1 MEFTEPRVA
10 ALIDAGISLAAE
22 HRIEALLQ
30 RIADLARHVIGA
42 HYAAVGVLGRE
53 GELKEFFHSGMEP
66 DALGKIGHLPEGVG
80 LLGAIIEEGEPLR
93 VKEISTH
100 PRSSG
105 FPANHPV
112 MHSFLGVPIVVR
124 GTIFGRLYLTDK
136 EVGAAFSKD
145 DERVALMLAG
155 QAGVA
160 LENAR
165 LYDELRGRNNELA
178 RRLAELSSIELL
190 GHLLVSGQ
198 SLDEM
203 IDSAL
208 EQARALTGAGRALLL
223 ILDETTHDL
232 VIRNA
237 TGDEFAADLPGS
249 RLPAG
254 GNKAFQ
260 VWRRQKAEIVGDY
273 SQDPEEDKHTYQ
285 MLGTPQNAALAPLMA
300 RGRCLGVM
308 AVHNRLGEDA
318 FGRDDVTIMQML
330 ANQVAAALENE
341 RLRDRV
347 RELALLEERERI
359 SKELHDG
366 VIQSIYSVGLSLHG
380 TMSMLNSDPELVRK
394 RIDAAIS
401 HLDEVVTDV
410 RSYIFE
416 LRPKTVEQRGL
427 TDSIRELVREL
438 QTNTRAEVD
447 SEIDEEALAWVREE
461 KQADLIQILREIL
474 SNIAR
479 HAGASLVELRAGKSG
494 SGVLIRISDN
504 GIGYNLHEVSRGQG
518 LNNIEKRVASLGAEF
533 TVTPR
538 QPRGTVHEVLIRM
551 DRAVQA

>member
-42 HYAAVGVLGRE
+42 HYAAVGVLGRG
-53 GELKEFFHSGMEP
+53 GELKEFVHSGMEP
-66 DALGKIGHLPEGVG
+66 DALDRIGHLPEGVG

-93 VKEISTH
+93 LQEISSH

-112 MHSFLGVPIVVR
+112 MHTFLGVPIVVR

-136 EVGAAFSKD
+136 EGEAAFSKD

-165 LYDELRGRNNELA
+165 LYDELRGRNTELA
-178 RRLAELSSIELL
+178 RRLAELSSVALL
-190 GHLLVSGQ
+190 GDLLVSGQ

-208 EQARALTGAGRALLL
+208 EQARALTGAERALLL

-237 TGDEFAADLPGS
+237 TGDDFAAGLPGS
-249 RLPAG
+249 RLPSG
-254 GNKAFQ
+254 GAKAFQ
-260 VWRRQKAEIVGDY
+260 VWRRQKAEIVEDY
-273 SQDPEEDKHTYQ
+273 SRDAEEDVRTYW
-285 MLGTPQNAALAPLMA
+285 MLGSPRNAALAPLMA

-308 AVHNRLGEDA
+308 SVHNRSGDDT
-318 FGRDDVTIMQML
+318 FGRDDLTIMQML

-347 RELALLEERERI
+347 RDMALLEERERI

-366 VIQSIYSVGLSLHG
+366 VIQSIYSVGLSLQG
-380 TMSMLNSDPELVRK
+380 TMSMLDSDPGLARK
-394 RIDAAIS
+394 RVDAAIS

-416 LRPKTVEQRGL
+416 LRPRTVERRGL
-427 TDSIRELVREL
+427 PQTFRELVREL

-447 SEIDEEALAWVREE
+447 AQIDEEALAWVREE
-461 KQADLIQILREIL
+461 KQADLIQILREIM

-479 HAGASLVELRAGKSG
+479 HAGASLVEVEAAKSDR
-494 SGVLIRISDN
+494 GVLIRISDN
-504 GIGYNLHEVSRGQG
+504 GIGYDPDDVRRGQG
-518 LNNIEKRVASLGAEF
+518 LNNIEKRAASLGAEF
-533 TVTPR
+533 TVNPR

-551 DRAVQA
+551 DGRGHA